1 MGDAF
6 ERGNYISQFRNL
18 LIEIYKWLMPL
29 AGNGDF
35 EMLGH
40 RFRCEFTVGEAIGQ
54 LIIWIILSVLTLGLA
69 LFVLPYYFL
78 KAPLN
83 RTYLLDRDANV
94 ISKVSVEV
102 GFADILGHALV
113 WLLLTIVTLGLAYLV
128 YWPAV
133 IKRLLNAVEFKPL

>member
-1 MGDAF
+1 MIGQKF
-6 ERGNYISQFRNL
+6 V
-18 LIEIYKWLMPL
+18 
-29 AGNGDF
+29 
-35 EMLGH
+35 
-40 RFRCEFTVGEAIGQ
+40 CEFTVSEAIGQ
-54 LIIWIILSVLTLGLA
+54 LIIWILLSIVTLGLA

-83 RTYLLDRDANV
+83 RTYIIDRDGNK
-94 ISKVSVEV
+94 ISRVSVEV

-133 IKRLLNAVEFKPL
+133 IKRLLNAVELKPL